1 MKGGMKMDEE
11 SIKYLEQYLTVT
23 DKLKSTIELHASE
36 YDIEPKIC
44 AWYKDM
50 DDFYSDWCSIG
61 YTKEQ
66 ADRLL
71 EEDSGEFMFL
81 PENLGIIRYAL

>member
-1 MKGGMKMDEE
+1 MDEE

-23 DKLKSTIELHASE
+23 DKLKSTIELHARE
-36 YDIEPKIC
+36 HDIKPEIC

-61 YTKEQ
+61 YTRQQ
-66 ADRLL
+66 ADKLL

-81 PENLGIIRYAL
+81 PDNLGIVRYVL